1 MSHTRFFDTSLV
13 GPDLKELTYRLL
25 NEKNYLPDVL
35 LDTKKV
41 METSQVVFSS
51 SCQPFALVSN
61 DNKLSGVFYIGDVIP
76 GHDATFYIWVWDG
89 KAVNH
94 KTLPF
99 IREYIEA
106 TAEEY
111 GLYRV
116 VARTPCKKL
125 CHLLE
130 HLGFLLEGRF
140 KNGYKSR
147 GKLTVLFQLRRL
159 FNRA

>member
-1 MSHTRFFDTSLV
+1 MSHCRLFDTSLV
-13 GPDLKELTYRLL
+13 NPDMREFSFHLL
-25 NEKNYLPDVL
+25 NDKDYLPDVL

-41 METSQVVFSS
+41 MATAPVVFAS
-51 SCQPFALVSN
+51 SCQPFGIIGGN
-61 DNKLSGVFYIGDVIP
+61 NKLCGVFYISDVVP

-89 KAVNH
+89 KAVSH

-106 TAEEY
+106 TADEY
-111 GLYRV
+111 GLYRI

-130 HLGFLLEGRF
+130 HLGFTLEGRF
-140 KNGYKSR
+140 KSAWKSR
-147 GKLTVLFQLRRL
+147 GKLSVLFQLRRL
-159 FNRA
+159 FQR

>member
-1 MSHTRFFDTSLV
+1 MSHCRMMDASLV
-13 GPDLKELTYRLL
+13 GNDLREFSYHLL
-25 NEKNYLPDVL
+25 NDKNFLPDVL

-51 SCQPFALVSN
+51 SCQPFALVSS
-61 DNKLSGVFYIGDVIP
+61 DNKLGGVFYIGDVIP

-111 GLYRV
+111 GLCRV

-140 KNGYKSR
+140 KAGSKRR
-147 GKLTVLFQLRRL
+147 GKTMVLYQMRIL
-159 FNRA
+159 FNRH

>member
-1 MSHTRFFDTSLV
+1 MSHARVFDTSLV

-25 NEKNYLPDVL
+25 NEKNFLPDVL

-41 METSQVVFSS
+41 METSQIVFSS
-51 SCQPFALVSN
+51 SCQPFALVSD
-61 DNKLSGVFYIGDVIP
+61 DNKLGGMFYIGDVIP

-89 KAVNH
+89 KSVTS

-106 TAEEY
+106 TADEY
-111 GLYRV
+111 GLCRV

-130 HLGFLLEGRF
+130 HLGFLMEGRF
-140 KNGYKSR
+140 KSGYKSR
-147 GKLTVLFQLRRL
+147 GKLCVLFQMRRL
-159 FNRA
+159 FNR

>member
-1 MSHTRFFDTSLV
+1 MSHCRKFDTALANS
-13 GPDLKELTYRLL
+13 DMREFSYRLL
-25 NEKNYLPDVL
+25 NEMNFLPDVL

-41 METSQVVFSS
+41 METAPIVFSS
-51 SCQPFALVSN
+51 SCQPFALVSGA
-61 DNKLSGVFYIGDVIP
+61 NKLGGVFYISDVIP

-89 KAVNH
+89 KGITS

-106 TAEEY
+106 VAEEY
-111 GLYRV
+111 GLCRV

-130 HLGFLLEGRF
+130 HLEFVLEGRF
-140 KNGYKSR
+140 KNGFKSR
-147 GKLTVLFQLRRL
+147 GKLSVLFQMRRL
-159 FNRA
+159 FNR